1 MKKIMCKNPLAVKHA
16 FLLDLIFQLSLN
28 FPLYFLKAKTK
39 KESKKTKEKKIKCTT
54 TLARSYLDWEFKQI
68 QV

>member
-39 KESKKTKEKKIKCTT
+39 KESKKTKEKKSSV
-54 TLARSYLDWEFKQI
+54 LLH
-68 QV
+68 